1 MFNQL
6 MAPLSPLAG
15 LRERCSPF
23 GGVVALIQKLPAWLN
38 KRREKKMEPLNQIL
52 EELKALR
59 SDAEDTKAAVATL
72 QCDRLNQAFVN
83 YVDRQKPCP
92 MSVKASLSE
101 MYTQYTRDG
110 KHNHV
115 AKDYLDRL
123 IDLPVEY
130 PVE

>member
-1 MFNQL
+1 MEAL
-6 MAPLSPLAG
+6 KALGAGAGAVLSIW
-15 LRERCSPF
+15 
-23 GGVVALIQKLPAWLN
+23 GVVALIQKLPAWLN

-59 SDAEDTKAAVATL
+59 TDAEDTKAAVATL

-101 MYTQYTRDG
+101 MYTQYKTDKKR
-110 KHNHV
+110 NHV
-115 AKDYLDRL
+115 ADDYIER
-123 IDLPVEY
+123 IMDLSVE
-130 PVE
+130 